1 MDRYIVAPKYIWNGN
16 ELLSGYALL
25 VDGDRIS
32 AIDKPESLICV
43 APEATLETR
52 PDWFVLPAFTD
63 AHDHGRGMS
72 PVVFGAWD
80 NPLEMWLQ
88 DLNRLPAIPHYDAC
102 YYDGVRLASCGVGM
116 VMHSHNPNSFA
127 KIADEMVDT
136 AHGYKD
142 AGVRSILAPLFIDQN
157 KKIYYE
163 RDAFI
168 ASLPEP
174 ERTKFAS
181 GIRDKIMSIEEY
193 FALVDEIRS
202 RLSSEIKEG
211 WTEVQLHPNGGQW
224 CSDESLLAM
233 KEYAL
238 KNGMYI
244 HLHLLETK
252 YQREY
257 AMRTWGKNFIKHYAN
272 IGFLGPW
279 VSFAHSVWMD
289 DADLDLIASSG
300 AKLVTNPSSNLRLRS
315 GCFRMKEVLK
325 RNIVAGIGLDGCAF
339 DDDQDYLREMRVA
352 WLNNS
357 SSGID
362 AQIDPH
368 SILRMA
374 TSLGAQVSGAGLC
387 SGTLVPGGK
396 ADYLCVNLDRLEM
409 PYADPDLDPV
419 ALLIQKGVRSTVDK
433 TVLGGTVTWERGS
446 VFDDKLRDAE
456 NRICKSIK
464 KLRSEDSGKR
474 DNSFIMGKIL
484 DFYTTGPGRIVEKE
498 L

>member
-1 MDRYIVAPKYIWNGN
+1 MDSYIIAPKYIWDGN
-16 ELLSGYALL
+16 ELLIG
-25 VDGDRIS
+25 S
-32 AIDKPESLICV
+32 AILIEDGKVASVGAADELIAASPAAKIESK
-43 APEATLETR
+43 
-52 PDWFVLPAFTD
+52 PDWFILPAFTD

-80 NPLEMWLQ
+80 NPLELWLQ

-102 YYDGVRLASCGVGM
+102 YYDGCRLASCGVGM

-136 AHGYKD
+136 ARGYKD
-142 AGVRSILAPLFIDQN
+142 AGVKSILAPLYLDQN

-174 ERTKFAS
+174 QRTQFAS
-181 GIRDKIMSIEEY
+181 GIRDKNMSLEEY
-193 FALVDEIRS
+193 FALVEEIRD
-202 RLSSEIKEG
+202 RLAKEIEEG

-224 CSDESLLAM
+224 CSDEALLAM

-238 KNGMYI
+238 RNGMYI

-257 AMRTWGKNFIKHYAN
+257 AMRTWGKNFIKHYAD

-289 DADLDLIASSG
+289 DEDLDLIASSG

-315 GCFRMKEVLK
+315 GCFRMKEVIG
-325 RNIVAGIGLDGCAF
+325 RDITAGIGLDGCAF

-357 SSGID
+357 STGIN
-362 AQIDPH
+362 AQIDPR

-374 TSLGAQVSGAGLC
+374 TSLGAQVSGHALT
-387 SGTLVPGGK
+387 SGTLVPGSK
-396 ADYLCVNLDRLEM
+396 ADYVCVNLERLEK

-419 ALLIQKGVRSTVDK
+419 ALLIQKGVRSCVDR
-433 TVLGGTVTWERGS
+433 TVLGGVPTWDSTGAFAEKLDGAER
-446 VFDDKLRDAE
+446 
-456 NRICKSIK
+456 RICASIRE
-464 KLRSEDSGKR
+464 LRKADPGKR
-474 DNSFIMGKIL
+474 DNSFIMERIRE
-484 DFYTTGPGRIVEKE
+484 FYTTGPGRIGGGEA
-498 L
+498 

>member
-1 MDRYIVAPKYIWNGN
+1 MKKTVIVPKYIWDGAK
-16 ELLSGYALL
+16 LLTDSAML
-25 VDGDRIS
+25 VDGAEIKAVGKADEII
-32 AIDKPESLICV
+32 AANPDAAVEN
-43 APEATLETR
+43 EN
-52 PDWFVLPAFTD
+52 DWFVLPAFTD

-80 NPLEMWLQ
+80 APLEMWLQ
-88 DLNRLPAIPHYDAC
+88 DLNKLPAIPHYDAC
-102 YYDGVRLASCGVGM
+102 YYDGCRLASCGVGM

-142 AGVRSILAPLFIDQN
+142 AGVKSILAPLYIDQN
-157 KKIYYE
+157 KRIYYE

-174 ERTKFAS
+174 QRTAFAS
-181 GIRDKIMSIEEY
+181 GIHDRIMSIDEY

-202 RLSSEIKEG
+202 RLSKEIEEG

-224 CSDESLLAM
+224 CSDEALLAM
-233 KEYAL
+233 KEYAQ

-244 HLHLLETK
+244 HLHLLETQ

-257 AMRTWGKNFIKHYAN
+257 AMRTWGKNFIKHYAD

-289 DADLDLIASSG
+289 DEDLDLIASSG
-300 AKLVTNPSSNLRLRS
+300 AVLVTNPSSNLRLRS

-325 RNIVAGIGLDGCAF
+325 RNITAGIGLDGCAF

-357 SSGID
+357 TVGVD
-362 AQIDPH
+362 GQIPQSD
-368 SILRMA
+368 ILRMG
-374 TSLGAQVSGAGLC
+374 TSLGAKVSANKLC
-387 SGTLVPGGK
+387 TGTLHSGDK
-396 ADYLCVNLDRLEM
+396 ADFTCISFSELVK

-419 ALLIQKGVRSTVDK
+419 SLLIQKGTRSCVVK
-433 TVLGGTVTWERGS
+433 TVIGGEPTWEKS
-446 VFDDKLRDAE
+446 AEDSEKKLKGAE
-456 NRICKSIK
+456 ERICSSIR
-464 KLRSEDSGKR
+464 KLRSADSGKR
-474 DNSFIMGKIL
+474 DNSLVMNKIYE
-484 DFYTTGPGRIVEKE
+484 FYTTDPGKVRN
-498 L
+498 